1 MYLERFTG
9 LSFPSIRPDFL
20 KYRTGSKLE
29 LDGFNEEYRVA
40 FEYNGIGHY
49 IKDSRQ
55 SEEDFIKLKARDEW
69 KYKKTKENG
78 IMLLTIKE
86 SENGVSPDD
95 IRSIALN
102 FILKCELPLVDN
114 FETIFVN
121 TAEIYLVDPRI
132 EVAKEAKKLNLVM
145 VSDQYI
151 SRNYKIPFECLNC
164 KYIRNVSPYDISAA
178 LDKGKTSYCPQCSG
192 NLKLTLKKIRNSC
205 ETLGLSLISK
215 EECSSND
222 YVDVIC
228 NNCKTPN
235 QIKAGTLNNYVKN
248 GSKIYC
254 PTCSKKKKR
263 TIASINDELARYG
276 FIIVSTEIKNVD
288 TPILIRY
295 PDGTIKNR
303 SFSYIKRHISKI
315 NKRLAA

>member
-1 MYLERFTG
+1 MLKKIEQQKKKNAESNYHGIALLYEGKWLGDTLPLNVKDKTLWSCKLGHSPFYASYRYILTCEHLPCPDCKRPWIGQTLTKMYLERFTG

-114 FETIFVN
+114 FETIFVS

-164 KYIRNVSPYDISAA
+164 KYIRNVSPM
-178 LDKGKTSYCPQCSG
+178 
-192 NLKLTLKKIRNSC
+192 
-205 ETLGLSLISK
+205 
-215 EECSSND
+215 
-222 YVDVIC
+222 
-228 NNCKTPN
+228 
-235 QIKAGTLNNYVKN
+235 
-248 GSKIYC
+248 IYLQ
-254 PTCSKKKKR
+254 P
-263 TIASINDELARYG
+263 
-276 FIIVSTEIKNVD
+276 
-288 TPILIRY
+288 
-295 PDGTIKNR
+295 
-303 SFSYIKRHISKI
+303 
-315 NKRLAA
+315 